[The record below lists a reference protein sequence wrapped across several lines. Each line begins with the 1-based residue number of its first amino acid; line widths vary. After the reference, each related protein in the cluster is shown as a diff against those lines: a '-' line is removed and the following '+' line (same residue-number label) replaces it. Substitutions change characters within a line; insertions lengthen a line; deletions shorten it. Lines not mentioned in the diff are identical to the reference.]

1 MIKSER
7 LKKLNNDEIEKKN
20 QFLKLIT
27 IKKNRNKKRRHQ
39 IKRKKTLR
47 ANLHIQRAKYRFIRG
62 GGGKKR

>member
-27 IKKNRNKKRRHQ
+27 IKKIGIRKEDIKSKEKK
-39 IKRKKTLR
+39 L
-47 ANLHIQRAKYRFIRG
+47 
-62 GGGKKR
+62 